1 MERNEPIPLLG
12 LALRGGRLAV
22 GEDAARDAVRAGQA
36 RLLMVSAD
44 AADRTVRFAEQLSR
58 EGNCLLLSLPC
69 SKSELGGGL
78 GRRAAAIA
86 ALTDAGLAAAV
97 GRRLAALDPAAYGEA
112 SERLELKL
120 RRAKER
126 RESRENKN
134 SPSDKTEP
142 RKNRKD
148 RPPGTAEQRK
158 ERQYGPPRKE
168 KKGGRWGDSPSR
180 EEKRRGKQRD
190 NPPRLYMGRRR
201 AGDGLS
207 RGRPEYS
214 HSERQKLNKPEE
226 TGPDRKKRSRP
237 GENRPDHW
245 KQNGPGRTKRSDTRG
260 QGRTA
265 ASRRKPASTENA
277 PPAGGTEK
285 SGRQTETP
293 PFLRGEVPGEV
304 ERDAVSPDAI
314 Y

>member
-126 RESRENKN
+126 
-134 SPSDKTEP
+134 
-142 RKNRKD
+142 
-148 RPPGTAEQRK
+148 
-158 ERQYGPPRKE
+158 QYGPPRKE

-245 KQNGPGRTKRSDTRG
+245 KQNGPGRK
-260 QGRTA
+260 
-265 ASRRKPASTENA
+265 KPAQFQQYKAKRYTRTGPDGGK
-277 PPAGGTEK
+277 PPKARVHRERPP
-285 SGRQTETP
+285 SGRYGEKRQTDRNTAFP
-293 PFLRGEVPGEV
+293 ARGSPGGSGK
-304 ERDAVSPDAI
+304 RRRFP
-314 Y
+314 